1 MTTKSVLQGQVAV
14 VTGSARNIGRAIA
27 MALAADGCSVVVTA
41 RNDQSAADTVA
52 AEIAALGA
60 RTLVH
65 LADVSTEQGAQGLI
79 DATVGEFGRVDILV
93 SSAAIRRE
101 HPVTEVTFAEWRE
114 VLSVALDGA
123 FLLSR
128 ACVPHMIKS
137 GGGRIIAIGGSP
149 SHLGTP
155 NRTHVLS
162 AKMGLVGLIHGL
174 ATELGQHNITA
185 NIVAP
190 GHVDTTRGAS
200 AGTISSV
207 TASRPIARKALPE
220 EIASMV
226 RYLCL
231 PEAAYITGQTIHVNG
246 GMYMAG
252 A

>member
-1 MTTKSVLQGQVAV
+1 MTTQPLRDQVAI

-27 MALAADGCSVVVTA
+27 LALAGDGCSVVVNA
-41 RNDQSAADTVA
+41 VSDQSSAEQVA
-52 AEIAALGA
+52 AEIELLGSTA
-60 RTLVH
+60 MVQ
-65 LADVSTEQGAQGLI
+65 LADVSREQDVEAMV
-79 DATVGEFGRVDILV
+79 DAAVTRFGRIDILV
-93 SSAAIRRE
+93 ANAAVRRE
-101 HPVTEVTFAEWRE
+101 HPVAEISYKEWRE

-128 ACVPHMIKS
+128 ACVPHMIKNGS
-137 GGGRIIAIGGSP
+137 GRIVAIGGSP
-149 SHLGTP
+149 SHIGTP

-174 ATELGQHNITA
+174 ATELGQYNITA

-207 TASRPIARKALPE
+207 TSNRPIARKALPE
-220 EIASMV
+220 EVAAMV
-226 RYLCL
+226 RHICR
-231 PEAAYITGQTIHVNG
+231 PEGAYITGQTIHVNG

>member
-1 MTTKSVLQGQVAV
+1 MTESPLTGQVAI

-27 MALAADGCSVVVTA
+27 LALAQSGCSLTITA
-41 RNDQSAADTVA
+41 AHDQAAAEEVA
-52 AEIAALGA
+52 AEVAALGA
-60 RTLVH
+60 QASVH
-65 LADVSTEQGAQGLI
+65 LADVSSEQGAQGLV
-79 DATVGEFGRVDILV
+79 DATIEKFGRVDILV

-101 HPVTEVTFAEWRE
+101 HPVTEVSYQEWRE
-114 VLSVALDGA
+114 VLGVALDGA

-128 ACVPHMIKS
+128 ACVPHMIEQ

-149 SHLGTP
+149 SHIGTP

-174 ATELGQHNITA
+174 ATELGVHNITA

-207 TASRPIARKALPE
+207 KSDRPISRKALPE
-220 EIASMV
+220 EIAAMV